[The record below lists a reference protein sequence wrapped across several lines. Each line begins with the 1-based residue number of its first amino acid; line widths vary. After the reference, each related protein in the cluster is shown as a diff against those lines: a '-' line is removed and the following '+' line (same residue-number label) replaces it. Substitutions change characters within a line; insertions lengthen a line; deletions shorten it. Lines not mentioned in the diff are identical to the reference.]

1 LPAQTDLSLEA
12 AMQPGYDQAL
22 YLLPFDHRNSY
33 VKSMFNYKPPLNAA
47 QQSEVEDSK
56 KLIYEGFLKAAAG
69 GLAKESAG
77 ILVDEEFG
85 TPILRDARKRG
96 YVTALSVE
104 RSGSDE
110 FHFEYGDDYADHI
123 EEFDPTFAKVLVRY
137 NPQDDDAM
145 NQRQAARLR
154 SLSEYC
160 QGAGRR
166 LMFELL
172 VPATE
177 AQMASVND
185 DKNVYDLRLRPD
197 LMIEAMRALQE
208 AGVEP
213 DVWKIEGLDR
223 REDCE
228 RVVKQA
234 RRGGRDRVSCIVLG
248 RGADDGKVREWLET
262 AAPVPGF
269 IGFAVGRTSFFS
281 AVADYETKKAS
292 REDAAQRIAKQYAAW
307 IDIFERA
314 RDARG

>member
-1 LPAQTDLSLEA
+1 
-12 AMQPGYDQAL
+12 MQPGYDQAL

-33 VKSMFNYKPPLNAA
+33 VKSMFNFKPPLSAA
-47 QQSEVEDSK
+47 QQAKVEDSK
-56 KLIYEGFLKAAAG
+56 QLIYEGFLNAAER
-69 GLAKESAG
+69 GLAREKAG

-85 TPILRDARKRG
+85 ASILRDARRRG

-145 NQRQAARLR
+145 NRRQASRLR
-154 SLSEYC
+154 ALSDYC
-160 QGAGRR
+160 RDAGRR

-177 AQMASVND
+177 AQMASVNG
-185 DKNVYDLRLRPD
+185 DKDVYDLRLRPT
-197 LMIEAMRALQE
+197 LMIEAISALQG

-228 RVVKQA
+228 SVVRQA
-234 RRGGRDRVSCIVLG
+234 RRSGRDRVSCIVLG
-248 RGADDGKVREWLET
+248 RGADDSKVRAWLET

-281 AVADYETKKAS
+281 AVADYEAGKVG
-292 REDAAQRIAKQYAAW
+292 REEAAQRIGTQYAQW

-314 RDARG
+314 RDARS